1 MKKLEEFQQFAPQ
14 ERTFSERKNALIY
27 TRVSTK
33 EQADTNTSLETQKKH
48 CEVYAKNNGYTVSAY
63 FGGTHESAK
72 SDDRKEF
79 KRMLK
84 YAKQSGSIGYIIVY
98 SYDRFSR
105 TGSSA
110 AQITNELLQSGIQ
123 VKAVTQ
129 EVDTMSPSGKF
140 QQNLFYMFS
149 QFDNELRKDKTI
161 TAMSDL
167 LRKGYW
173 LWTPPLGYINKNK
186 YQKAVDWNIEITDAG
201 KLLKKAFKWKAS
213 GVYSNAEIVG
223 KLNKLGLKIND
234 KRIHEIFKN
243 PFYCGILVCKM
254 LPGEVI
260 EGRHP
265 KLVSQE
271 DFLKINAVESNHP
284 KKHISGNDNLPLK
297 QFAYC
302 DKCKTPLTGFLV
314 KQKGIYYYK
323 CRTKG
328 CSCTKSAEQLH
339 TKFEKKL
346 KRLQVDGKYNDII
359 KDVMIYTYDS
369 VTNEIRDKEA
379 SIKKQITELQLKL
392 DALEERYAIG
402 EIEKDIYVKFSYRF
416 KNEVNEL
423 EAEIQ
428 NPEISSSNLQK
439 AIDKALMM
447 SSNLHETWTSGDLEQ
462 KRQLQNLVFPSG
474 IGYDKQN
481 DRVQTK
487 RVNSIFSAI
496 PLLTKDL
503 DKIKSGEP
511 VDFNQFSARVTPTGF
526 PQLRSE
532 LSHF

>member
-1 MKKLEEFQQFAPQ
+1 MGKLDQFQQFAPQ
-14 ERTFSERKNALIY
+14 KKNFSERKNAIIY

-33 EQADTNTSLETQKKH
+33 EQADTNTSLGTQKKY
-48 CEVYAKNNGYTVSAY
+48 CEAYAKNNDYNVIAY

-84 YAKQSGSIGYIIVY
+84 YAKQSGSVGYIIVY

-110 AQITNELLQSGIQ
+110 SQITSELLLHGIQ

-140 QQNLFYMFS
+140 QQSLFYMFS
-149 QFDNELRKDKTI
+149 QFDNELRRDKTI

-167 LRKGYW
+167 LRQGYW
-173 LWTPPLGYINKNK
+173 LWTPPIGYVNKNK
-186 YQKAVDWNIEITDAG
+186 HQKAVEWNIEITDDG
-201 KLLKKAFKWKAS
+201 KLLKKAFKWKAG
-213 GVYSNAEIVG
+213 GVYSNSEIVT
-223 KLNKLGLKIND
+223 KLNLQGMKINE

-243 PFYCGILVCKM
+243 PFYCGVLVCKM

-260 EGRHP
+260 EGKHQ
-265 KLVSQE
+265 KIVSQE
-271 DFLKINAVESNHP
+271 DFLKINTVVSNHP
-284 KKHISGNDNLPLK
+284 KKHIQGNVHLPLK

-302 DKCKTPLTGFLV
+302 ETCKTPLTGFLV
-314 KQKGIYYYK
+314 KQKSLYYYK

-328 CSCTKSAEQLH
+328 CNCTKSASQLH
-339 TKFEKKL
+339 TKFETKL
-346 KRLQVDGKYNDII
+346 KRLQVDDKYNDII

-369 VTNEIRDKEA
+369 VTQELRGKET
-379 SIKKQITELQLKL
+379 SIKKQITELETKL

-402 EIEKDIYVKFSYRF
+402 EIDKTIYSKFSEKF
-416 KNEVNEL
+416 K
-423 EAEIQ
+423 AEINGLVAEIK
-428 NPEISSSNLQK
+428 NPEFSSSNLQK
-439 AIDKALMM
+439 AIDKALLM
-447 SSNLHETWTSGDLEQ
+447 SSKLHETWTSGDLEQ
-462 KRQLQNLVFPSG
+462 KKQLQNLVFPSG

-496 PLLTKDL
+496 TVLTRDL

-526 PQLRSE
+526 
-532 LSHF
+532 